1 MKIQHKSLSLL
12 SLLAASAL
20 MFSASTFA
28 YNPAPPPPSPTPTP
42 TPGPLPGQ
50 PNDGF
55 QRGPNPS
62 VSLLEAERGPFSVRN
77 ARVSSSV
84 RGFGGG
90 TIYYPTGT
98 TGTMGAIVVIPGYVS
113 PESSIAWWGPKMASH
128 GFVVMTIATNRTT
141 DQPSS
146 RATQINAAL
155 DYLIS
160 QNSTSGSPVRNMI
173 DTDRLGVMGWS
184 MGGGGTLRVASQN
197 RLKAAIPLAPYDTI
211 SFRNVDAPTLIFGC
225 ESDTVAPVR
234 NHASPFY
241 NQIPAGTDKAFVEL
255 NGGSHTCANG
265 GNQYNDV
272 LSRLGVSWMK
282 RHLDND
288 TRYSQFLCGPN
299 HTSDRDISEYRGNCP
314 Y

>member
-1 MKIQHKSLSLL
+1 MKTQHKPFSLL
-12 SLLAASAL
+12 SILAASAL
-20 MFSASTFA
+20 LFSASTFA
-28 YNPAPPPPSPTPTP
+28 YNPAPPPPEPTPE
-42 TPGPLPGQ
+42 PLPGQ
-50 PNDGF
+50 PSDSF

-62 VSLLEAERGPFSVRN
+62 VSFLQAERGPYSVSN
-77 ARVSSSV
+77 SRVSSSV
-84 RGFGGG
+84 SGFGGG
-90 TIYYPTGT
+90 TIYYPQGT

-113 PESSIAWWGPKMASH
+113 PESSIAWWGPKLASH
-128 GFVVMTIATNRTT
+128 GFVVMTIATNSGF
-141 DQPSS
+141 DQPRS
-146 RATQINAAL
+146 RADQINSAL
-155 DYLIS
+155 DYLIA
-160 QNSTSGSPVRNMI
+160 QNSNSRSPVRNMI
-173 DTDRLGVMGWS
+173 DTDRLGVVGWS

-211 SFRNVDAPTLIFGC
+211 GFRNVDAPTLIFGC
-225 ESDTVAPVR
+225 ESDTIAPVSR
-234 NHASPFY
+234 HASPFY
-241 NQIPAGTDKAFVEL
+241 NQIPDATDKAFVEI

-265 GNQYNDV
+265 GNQYNNV

>member
-1 MKIQHKSLSLL
+1 MKNNTISSSLMAI
-12 SLLAASAL
+12 LAASAL
-20 MFSASTFA
+20 LFSASTLA
-28 YNPAPPPPSPTPTP
+28 YNPPPPPPD
-42 TPGPLPGQ
+42 PGPGPGPGQ
-50 PNDGF
+50 PSDGF
-55 QRGPNPS
+55 ERGPNPS
-62 VSLLEAERGPFSVRN
+62 VSFLEASRGPFSIRES
-77 ARVSSSV
+77 RVSSSV

-98 TGTMGAIVVIPGYVS
+98 SGTMAAIVVIPGFVS
-113 PESSIAWWGPKMASH
+113 PESSIAWWGPKLASH
-128 GFVVMTIATNRTT
+128 GFVVMTIATNSGY
-141 DQPSS
+141 DQPRS
-146 RATQINAAL
+146 RATQINSAL

-160 QNSTSGSPVRNMI
+160 ENSDSRSPVRNMI

-197 RLKAAIPLAPYDTI
+197 RLKAAVGLAPYDTI
-211 SFRNVDAPTLIFGC
+211 SFRNVDAPTMIFAC
-225 ESDTVAPVR
+225 ESDTIAPVR

-241 NQIPAGTDKAFVEL
+241 NEIPFNTDKAFVEI

-265 GNQYNDV
+265 GNRFNET

-299 HTSDRDISEYRGNCP
+299 HESDRDISEYRGNCP